1 MVAGI
6 DDAAAGQDSD
16 DEHCAGRLT
25 HDEDSPPRRRRKR
38 GAWSRGVTR
47 AGVTTPLHLAMTAE
61 DHVVE
66 GGLTGGNVSD
76 MTKAGELTAEVFGC
90 DIVEDRGDD
99 SDAHR
104 RALEAHHNIPV
115 IPGRTNRTVPVVY
128 DKAIYTLR
136 RKIEMVFGKIKDNRR
151 GTVRY
156 EKTDAAFLAFIA
168 LAMITMY
175 L

>member
-6 DDAAAGQDSD
+6 EAAAAGQERD
-16 DEHCAGRLT
+16 DDHWAGRLN

-47 AGVTTPLHLAMTAE
+47 AGVTTTLQLALTAE
-61 DHVVE
+61 DPVVE
-66 GGLTGGNVSD
+66 GFLMGGNVSD
-76 MTKAGELTAEVFGC
+76 LTKAGELTAEVFGC
-90 DIVEDRGDD
+90 DRVEDRGDD
-99 SDAHR
+99 SAAHR
-104 RALEAHHNIPV
+104 RALDAHNHIPV

-136 RKIEMVFGKIKDNRR
+136 RKSELVFGKIKDNRR

-156 EKTDAAFLAFIA
+156 ETTDAAFLAFIA
-168 LAMITMY
+168 LAMIKIY